1 MSKRS
6 IGGDSSFTSH
16 KRHAAAPQDES
27 PLPSATSSLALQAS
41 SSSIPKIPLDLIADL
56 ILPFVADRATWNSMY
71 CASKYLCLAGK
82 KMTPPW
88 PNTTPNFGQ
97 AVRLVVFSPSGS
109 QLALV
114 YNRVNTHQ
122 DVVHV
127 WDRWGKE
134 ALLAGRTRVMHCL
147 EYSWDGEYLASGC
160 QDGSIRLWNTESF
173 HAASSKISRG
183 TPTQEP
189 SQADTIMVGSGHN
202 FVMTLSFSRTDS
214 NILASGGSNG
224 EIKLWNVKE
233 QACIHS
239 FDPRR
244 GVIRALTF
252 AGGVCMAVTN
262 TRSIIRLW
270 RAEGSSDFTSE
281 IIGQAAPPGS
291 AIFSPSG
298 SFLATCI
305 ISYTEISSTL
315 ALYEL
320 GNMTKSQSVVMPGVQ
335 AMCFAVSPDSKQLVV
350 GDYRGRIR
358 LVQTD
363 DFSIQRALDI
373 RGTSS
378 MSNAAVLSASFDPTC
393 RVLAFG
399 CSDGTVELRTL

>member
-1 MSKRS
+1 MLVCAFFASPFSEFAPRFRCEKQKMATTASRWDAASHHLASEHHHAEIFIPLQQLAMSDRAN
-6 IGGDSSFTSH
+6 GGDSSDKAH

-41 SSSIPKIPLDLIADL
+41 SSSIPNIPLDLIADL
-56 ILPFVADRATWNSMY
+56 ILPFVADRSTWNSMY

-173 HAASSKISRG
+173 HAASSKISRE
-183 TPTQEP
+183 TPTREP
-189 SQADTIMVGSGHN
+189 SQADIILAGTPRDAKA
-202 FVMTLSFSRTDS
+202 LSFSRTDS
-214 NILASGGSNG
+214 NLLASGGSTG
-224 EIKLWNVKE
+224 EIKR
-233 QACIHS
+233 C
-239 FDPRR
+239 
-244 GVIRALTF
+244 G
-252 AGGVCMAVTN
+252 M
-262 TRSIIRLW
+262 
-270 RAEGSSDFTSE
+270 
-281 IIGQAAPPGS
+281 
-291 AIFSPSG
+291 
-298 SFLATCI
+298 
-305 ISYTEISSTL
+305 
-315 ALYEL
+315 
-320 GNMTKSQSVVMPGVQ
+320 
-335 AMCFAVSPDSKQLVV
+335 
-350 GDYRGRIR
+350 
-358 LVQTD
+358 
-363 DFSIQRALDI
+363 
-373 RGTSS
+373 
-378 MSNAAVLSASFDPTC
+378 
-393 RVLAFG
+393 
-399 CSDGTVELRTL
+399 